1 MSLSVDS
8 QYDEFDKIGNN
19 PFFHAGKE
27 INNTSQQ
34 LLNIIIITKKP
45 KRFDNIIRQSSNIFL
60 IINQT

>member
-27 INNTSQQ
+27 INNTSQK
-34 LLNIIIITKKP
+34 LLSIIITEKP
-45 KRFDNIIRQSSNIFL
+45 KRSDNIVRQSSNIFL